1 MMIARNREGGCQCG
15 AVRYRT
21 TDQPKRVLACHCTTC
36 KQRTGAAY
44 GIGVYFADDDV
55 EITRGKLHTYEFRS
69 DESGRWIRNEFC
81 DRCGTTV
88 TWTLE
93 LRPGLRAVAGG
104 TYDDPNWFD
113 VQAHIWTRS
122 ARKDMRY
129 PEHVDVF
136 DKALP
141 PA

>member
-1 MMIARNREGGCQCG
+1 MNSQIQEGGCQCG

-21 TDQPKRVLACHCTTC
+21 TDRPKRVLACHCASC
-36 KQRTGAAY
+36 KHRTGAAY
-44 GIGVYFADDDV
+44 GIGVYFDDNDV
-55 EITRGKLHTYEFRS
+55 EVTRGELRTYEFRS

-81 DRCGTTV
+81 EACGTTV
-88 TWTLE
+88 TWILE

-104 TYDDPNWFD
+104 TYDDPDWFG

-122 ARKDMRY
+122 ARGDMRY

-136 DKALP
+136 EKALP

>member
-1 MMIARNREGGCQCG
+1 MNSLTQQGGCQCG

-21 TDQPKRVLACHCTTC
+21 TGQPKRVLACHCTSC
-36 KQRTGAAY
+36 KHRTGAAY
-44 GIGVYFADDDV
+44 GIGVYFDETDA
-55 EITRGKLHTYEFRS
+55 EFTRGTMQTYEFRS

-81 DRCGTTV
+81 ETCGTTV

-93 LRPGLRAVAGG
+93 LRPGLRAIAGG

-122 ARKDMRY
+122 ARDDIRY
-129 PEHVDVF
+129 PDHVDVF
-136 DKALP
+136 EKALP